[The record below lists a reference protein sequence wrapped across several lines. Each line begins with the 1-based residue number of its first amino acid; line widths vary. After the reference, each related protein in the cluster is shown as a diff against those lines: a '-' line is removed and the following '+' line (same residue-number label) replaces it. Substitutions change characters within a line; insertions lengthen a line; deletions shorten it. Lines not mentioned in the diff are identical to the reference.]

1 MLVDAVLLIALLAV
15 AGALVLSLVRGAL
28 RHWHAQRAGTA
39 YELPADYRPA
49 VRRGAGAAAV
59 AVLTVVAAVS
69 VLSTPEPVETFTSAP
84 KGMPGPSSGTGPGHR
99 QADGGRAP
107 AQGAP
112 PRPSASP
119 ARSRPGPPAST
130 APSPSVSVPSES
142 PYVPRTAGH
151 PAGGTLHRLSG
162 GKTVDVWLPA
172 AYHRPSGARVAF
184 PVVLAHVP
192 EGGAAGDLFT
202 AFAEESRRGFAHPF
216 IVVVARG
223 CGEDARAFLKV
234 VDQRYRTLRDA
245 RGRAVLGLGA
255 DSSCAVTTA
264 LNEPDRYRSAAAL
277 ATSHASGDVE
287 HARLRA
293 VRTPDTPRIADA
305 SPGAHR
311 NARNAR
317 NARDARNARP
327 RLLLASTSTD
337 LPARAAAVRLRS
349 ALAPFADTRI
359 VDTVEPSGERR
370 NLFRV
375 AARYLTEQLSAP
387 ART

>member
-1 MLVDAVLLIALLAV
+1 MLADAVLLIALLAV

-69 VLSTPEPVETFTSAP
+69 VLSTPEPVETFTSAS
-84 KGMPGPSSGTGPGHR
+84 KGMPGPSFGTGPFPGHG

-119 ARSRPGPPAST
+119 ARSRPGPPASP

-142 PYVPRTAGH
+142 PYVSRTAGH

-172 AYHRPSGARVAF
+172 AYHRPSGARLAF

-277 ATSHASGDVE
+277 ATSHASGDME

-305 SPGAHR
+305 SPDARR
-311 NARNAR
+311 NARS
-317 NARDARNARP
+317 

-375 AARYLTEQLSAP
+375 AVRYLTEQLSAP